1 MVLILWKYP
10 FLAFPP
16 LFIYLRQ
23 DLKCSSAKHPSSS
36 RFSFL
41 VLPSMELEAF
51 TNIPGHLF
59 ILSYVPLLPQL
70 CSHLSVDMPFPLWN
84 LADIWAA
91 MSYIT
96 LPLSCVPHSLH
107 PSIQLSKNLLYESV
121 YVILSGLTI
130 LGDHPSSSDFK
141 KMAGVQHML
150 AIQELLFYLKKKNKI
165 AFSPTSGTL
174 IFSRPWTS
182 THIPYYVNQDLPKKR
197 CQSMQLLS
205 PVNSSVGF
213 PFPRNINT
221 AKKIFYLY
229 FIFMKHFVGFR

>member
-1 MVLILWKYP
+1 MSLSGWCILESSWAQASLHKINSSSGPYFPRFCFCLFPCASLMRLWVFLLWHGANPLKVP
-10 FLAFPP
+10 FSSLPP

-23 DLKCSSAKHPSSS
+23 DLKCSSAKRPSSS

-41 VLPSMELEAF
+41 VLPSVELEAF

-91 MSYIT
+91 MSYIA

-107 PSIQLSKNLLYESV
+107 SSIQLSKNLLYELV

-141 KMAGVQHML
+141 KLAGVQYML
-150 AIQELLFYLKKKNKI
+150 AIQELLFY
-165 AFSPTSGTL
+165 
-174 IFSRPWTS
+174 
-182 THIPYYVNQDLPKKR
+182 
-197 CQSMQLLS
+197 
-205 PVNSSVGF
+205 
-213 PFPRNINT
+213 
-221 AKKIFYLY
+221 
-229 FIFMKHFVGFR
+229 